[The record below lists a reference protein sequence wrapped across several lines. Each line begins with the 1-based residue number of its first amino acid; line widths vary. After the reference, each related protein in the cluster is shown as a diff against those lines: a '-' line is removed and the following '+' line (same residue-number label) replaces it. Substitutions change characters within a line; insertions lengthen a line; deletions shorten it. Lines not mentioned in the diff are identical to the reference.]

1 MEAGNGLQVPIATSQ
16 TNNIGFQQDIGFIYQ
31 CNYFSLLSV
40 FHQITQKSFGTRMSY
55 EKPIEPQW
63 VKKPREK
70 QPLWKE
76 WDYNANK
83 KGVRHTVYS
92 VNGDEYTGEWLNN
105 LKHGK
110 GTYTW
115 KHNKA
120 IYDGDWA
127 KGKRNGFGTY
137 SLPQGNGYR
146 KVYAG
151 GWKNDKRHGYGTNF
165 YTDDEYYEG
174 EWYGDNRS
182 GWGRM
187 YYADGEYF

>member
-1 MEAGNGLQVPIATSQ
+1 
-16 TNNIGFQQDIGFIYQ
+16 
-31 CNYFSLLSV
+31 
-40 FHQITQKSFGTRMSY
+40 MSY
-55 EKPIEPQW
+55 EKPINPQW

-70 QPLWKE
+70 QPVWKE
-76 WDYNANK
+76 WDYKANK

-92 VNGDEYTGEWLNN
+92 VNGDQYTGEWLNN

-115 KHNKA
+115 KQDSA
-120 IYDGDWA
+120 VYDGDWA
-127 KGKRNGFGTY
+127 NGKRNGFGTY
-137 SLPQGNGYR
+137 SLPKGAGYR

-165 YTDDEYYEG
+165 YTEDEYYEG
-174 EWYGDNRS
+174 EWYGGKRS

-187 YYADGEYF
+187 YYSDGKKSVADSR

>member
-1 MEAGNGLQVPIATSQ
+1 
-16 TNNIGFQQDIGFIYQ
+16 
-31 CNYFSLLSV
+31 
-40 FHQITQKSFGTRMSY
+40 MSY
-55 EKPIEPQW
+55 EKPINPQW

-83 KGVRHTVYS
+83 RGVRHTVYS

-110 GTYTW
+110 GTYQW
-115 KHNKA
+115 KHNSA

-137 SLPQGNGYR
+137 SLPRGTGYR

-151 GWKNDKRHGYGTNF
+151 GWKNDKKHGYGTNF
-165 YTDDEYYEG
+165 YADDEYYEG
-174 EWYGDNRS
+174 EWYGDKRS

-187 YYADGEYF
+187 YYSDGKGHLIQIGSNDENVTNSCLLAALQTSAIY

>member
-1 MEAGNGLQVPIATSQ
+1 
-16 TNNIGFQQDIGFIYQ
+16 
-31 CNYFSLLSV
+31 
-40 FHQITQKSFGTRMSY
+40 MSY

-83 KGVRHTVYS
+83 RGVRHTVYS
-92 VNGDEYTGEWLNN
+92 VNGDEYTGEWLDN

-115 KHNKA
+115 KTNKA
-120 IYDGDWA
+120 MYDGDWA

-137 SLPQGNGYR
+137 SLPKGTSYR

-165 YTDDEYYEG
+165 YTDEEYYEG
-174 EWYGDNRS
+174 EWYADKRS

-187 YYADGEYF
+187 YYEDGKFALLILLHIFFYSQVGCKPQKSKTSCYYFLKHCIYK